1 MASILEDWNG
11 VSSGGISSG
20 TYGLGG
26 DMNISAGEGMDGASF
41 PLSQVLHVHCV
52 LFTRYL

>member
-20 TYGLGG
+20 AFGSGG
-26 DMNISAGEGMDGASF
+26 DMNISVGEGMDGSSF
-41 PLSQVLHVHCV
+41 PLSQVLPIE
-52 LFTRYL
+52 

>member
-20 TYGLGG
+20 AYGLGG
-26 DMNISAGEGMDGASF
+26 DMTISAGEGMDGSSF
-41 PLSQVLHVHCV
+41 PLSQVLHVECV
-52 LFTRYL
+52 LFPRYL